1 MSFNEQEGT
10 CSCTL
15 RRSSITQD
23 IAREVSTTTAYSI
36 GFVVVL
42 AQEVVL
48 AERKLTVLRLCCRR
62 VVTELVS
69 ERFPAIRFHSLP
81 AIATIILWF
90 FYGSRPLLYD
100 GTGRSVTVSA
110 WLYDMEMIFYT
121 CHIEDRSQVSL
132 ASRCLIT
139 DARLWWMTYGEQQM
153 PSRTWA
159 HFRVVVL
166 AQYGPIPMGGPDDDG
181 QYRDPEIYQD
191 MHYRRYQSFIA
202 DWYAYPQESTGH
214 YCCRFQEVILPYIPQ
229 DMPHPQL
236 QALVILRNGVPPR
249 IRRFVKEPT
258 IERTVG
264 DMMDDILQVEVT
276 AHMAQADAFMN
287 EHQVPV
293 DDVGIGGPQHEVG
306 PMFLEDPI
314 PAMPVQEILAQEAED
329 QMDAEGPADDL
340 IAPVDPPEDPPVIII
355 PSDDED
361 EEDDMEPEV
370 EQGDWVEDIDDAEGD
385 PEEIRFH
392 NEDWDEDS
400 DADSD
405 ISMITL
411 EVIV

>member
-10 CSCTL
+10 YNCTL
-15 RRSSITQD
+15 RRSSITQN

-36 GFVVVL
+36 GFIV
-42 AQEVVL
+42 EVVL

-62 VVTELVS
+62 MDMD
-69 ERFPAIRFHSLP
+69 PARINADR
-81 AIATIILWF
+81 ATVAV

-121 CHIEDRSQVSL
+121 CHIEDRLQVSL
-132 ASRCLIT
+132 NSRCLIA

-159 HFRVVVL
+159 HFRAVVL

-181 QYRDPEIYQD
+181 QYRDPEIYRD
-191 MHYRRYQSFIA
+191 MHYRRYQSFVA

-214 YCCRFQEVILPYIPQ
+214 YCCRFQKIILPYIPQ

-249 IRRFVKEPT
+249 IRRFVMEPT

-264 DMMDDILQVEVT
+264 DMMDDILQVEVI

-287 EHQVPV
+287 EQ
-293 DDVGIGGPQHEVG
+293 
-306 PMFLEDPI
+306 
-314 PAMPVQEILAQEAED
+314 QEIPAQEAED
-329 QMDAEGPADDL
+329 QIDAEGPADDL
-340 IAPVDPPEDPPVIII
+340 FASLDPLEDPPVIII
-355 PSDDED
+355 PSNDEDDED
-361 EEDDMEPEV
+361 EDDDMEPEA
-370 EQGDWVEDIDDAEGD
+370 EQDDWVEDIDDAEVD

-392 NEDWDEDS
+392 DGDWDVDS
-400 DADSD
+400 DAESD
-405 ISMITL
+405 VSMITL

>member
-1 MSFNEQEGT
+1 MASK
-10 CSCTL
+10 SP
-15 RRSSITQD
+15 
-23 IAREVSTTTAYSI
+23 
-36 GFVVVL
+36 VL
-42 AQEVVL
+42 YRPAL
-48 AERKLTVLRLCCRR
+48 GR
-62 VVTELVS
+62 VG
-69 ERFPAIRFHSLP
+69 
-81 AIATIILWF
+81 LWF
-90 FYGSRPLLYD
+90 ELEMDWPPQPLHSRAPGKQPSAMVDTRWKGMAGQTVKCGSLQSWYQSGSLRYDFTVCLPSPPSLRMDMDPTRIDADRATVAAFYGSRPLLYD

-132 ASRCLIT
+132 ASRCLIA
-139 DARLWWMTYGEQQM
+139 DAKLWWMTYGEQQM

-159 HFRVVVL
+159 HFRTVVL
-166 AQYGPIPMGGPDDDG
+166 ARYGPILMGGPGDDG
-181 QYRDPEIYQD
+181 QYRDPEIYRD
-191 MHYRRYQSFIA
+191 MHYRRYQSF
-202 DWYAYPQESTGH
+202 
-214 YCCRFQEVILPYIPQ
+214 V

-236 QALVILRNGVPPR
+236 QALVILRNGVPPC

-306 PMFLEDPI
+306 PMFPEDPI
-314 PAMPVQEILAQEAED
+314 PAMPVQEIPAQEAED

-361 EEDDMEPEV
+361 EEDDMEPEA
-370 EQGDWVEDIDDAEGD
+370 EQGDWVEDIDDTEGD
-385 PEEIRFH
+385 PEEILFH
-392 NEDWDEDS
+392 DGDWDVDS
-400 DADSD
+400 DAESD
-405 ISMITL
+405 VSMITL
-411 EVIV
+411 EVII

>member
-1 MSFNEQEGT
+1 MIGL
-10 CSCTL
+10 CYG
-15 RRSSITQD
+15 RRMD
-23 IAREVSTTTAYSI
+23 MDPARINADR
-36 GFVVVL
+36 
-42 AQEVVL
+42 A
-48 AERKLTVLRLCCRR
+48 TVA
-62 VVTELVS
+62 V
-69 ERFPAIRFHSLP
+69 
-81 AIATIILWF
+81 

-132 ASRCLIT
+132 ASRCLIA

-159 HFRVVVL
+159 HFRAVVL

-181 QYRDPEIYQD
+181 QYRDPEIYRD
-191 MHYRRYQSFIA
+191 MHYRRYQSFVA
-202 DWYAYPQESTGH
+202 DWHAYPQESTGH

-306 PMFLEDPI
+306 PMFPEDPI
-314 PAMPVQEILAQEAED
+314 PAMPVQEIPAQEAED

-385 PEEIRFH
+385 PEEILFH
-392 NEDWDEDS
+392 DGDWDVDS
-400 DADSD
+400 DAESD
-405 ISMITL
+405 VSMITL

>member
-36 GFVVVL
+36 GFVVL
-42 AQEVVL
+42 LMLCYVVVVAMRL
-48 AERKLTVLRLCCRR
+48 YLLSESSLSYIYAVGKQPSAMVDTRWKGMAGQTVKCGLLQSWYQSGSLRYDFTVCLP
-62 VVTELVS
+62 S
-69 ERFPAIRFHSLP
+69 PPSLRMDMDP
-81 AIATIILWF
+81 TRIDADRATVAA

-132 ASRCLIT
+132 ASRCLIA
-139 DARLWWMTYGEQQM
+139 DARLWWMTYGEQQL
-153 PSRTWA
+153 PSQTWA
-159 HFRVVVL
+159 HFRAVVL
-166 AQYGPIPMGGPDDDG
+166 ARYGPILMGGPGDDG
-181 QYRDPEIYQD
+181 QYRDPEIYRD
-191 MHYRRYQSFIA
+191 MHYRRYKSFVA
-202 DWYAYPQESTGH
+202 DWHAYPQESTGH
-214 YCCRFQEVILPYIPQ
+214 YCCRFQEAMLPYIPQ

-236 QALVILRNGVPPR
+236 QALVIMRNGVPPR
-249 IRRFVKEPT
+249 IRRFVMEPT

-264 DMMDDILQVEVT
+264 DMMDDILQAEVT

-306 PMFLEDPI
+306 PMFFEDPI
-314 PAMPVQEILAQEAED
+314 PAMPYRR
-329 QMDAEGPADDL
+329 
-340 IAPVDPPEDPPVIII
+340 
-355 PSDDED
+355 S
-361 EEDDMEPEV
+361 
-370 EQGDWVEDIDDAEGD
+370 
-385 PEEIRFH
+385 
-392 NEDWDEDS
+392 
-400 DADSD
+400 
-405 ISMITL
+405 
-411 EVIV
+411 